1 MSWEA
6 VSAIGGIAGTVAVLV
21 TLLYVA
27 RQTSVNTKAVMAQS
41 ARELDLYFSNYHLEV
56 ARDPELKRIA
66 LKSNQS
72 TMPEFTG
79 AEWYEFRAFAIS
91 LILPIQSQYL
101 HDQLGIG
108 LTENSRTYVR
118 IASGLISTFP
128 AWRRYWEE
136 EQRAQTLAPGF
147 FEAVNA
153 ASERSSFDHIV
164 QKANGARG
172 GTAP

>member
-1 MSWEA
+1 
-6 VSAIGGIAGTVAVLV
+6 
-21 TLLYVA
+21 
-27 RQTSVNTKAVMAQS
+27 MAQS
-41 ARELDLYFSNYHLEV
+41 ARELDLYFSNYHLEI

-91 LILPIQSQYL
+91 LMLPIESQYL

-108 LTENSRTYVR
+108 LADNTQTYLR
-118 IASGLISTFP
+118 IANGLISTFP

-153 ASERSSFDHIV
+153 ASQRSSFDHLV